1 MKYYETTC
9 SEYIAASKRVDMHS
23 ELSSIAESMPSSLN
37 QLGNIIFY
45 GPSGSG
51 KYTQFLR
58 FIEKYA
64 AGGLKTEKMTATTE
78 KQKYEY
84 HISEAHYE
92 IDMALLGCESK
103 KLWNECF
110 LQIVDVVSAKQ
121 SKCGII
127 LCKNFQS
134 IHSELL
140 DVFYS
145 YMQHCRALSIHIVF
159 AILTEHVSF
168 IPNRILQCCKL
179 ISVKRPDAELYHLA
193 SNEVGETH
201 NAAIKSHKYFM
212 QKIHPQ
218 MVASSASRGG
228 YGGGGYGGGGYG
240 GADISSAFGIAK
252 NTLSESVEVGVRG
265 LPKGE
270 VTKLSGLE
278 TKYEFR
284 RLNKPPPSSGKTEI
298 VPEYLPNMKEMHS
311 IAKIDSPPKD
321 VFNIVCDNIIAK
333 MVQHETLD
341 IISLRDN
348 LYDILLYGLDV
359 TECLWYIVYYFA
371 ESEIFVDETGEVL
384 SEIMDKMDAFL
395 KFYNNNYR
403 PIYHLE
409 SIFIYLITKIYR
421 YPNEPKTR
429 V

>member
-9 SEYIAASKRVDMHS
+9 AEYIAQSKRIDIHP
-23 ELSSIAESMPSSLN
+23 ELEQLSKSMPVSLN
-37 QLGNIIFY
+37 QMGNIIFY
-45 GPSGSG
+45 GPSGAG

-58 FIEKYA
+58 FVEKYA
-64 AGGLKTEKMTATTE
+64 FNTANEKLIPGSKIEDANGAPLRMTEYGQDILSHHRPALGLKTEKMTAMTE

-84 HISEAHYE
+84 HISDIHYE
-92 IDMALLGCESK
+92 IDLALLGCESK

-110 LQIVDVVSAKQ
+110 FQIVDIVSAKT

-140 DVFYS
+140 EVFYS
-145 YMQHCRALSIHIVF
+145 YMQHCRALNIHIVF

-179 ISVKRPDAELYHLA
+179 IPVKRPATEFYYSVSKDFC
-193 SNEVGETH
+193 VGDKETRRNH
-201 NAAIKSHKYFM
+201 SHKSFL
-212 QKIHPQ
+212 QQINPTPNTF
-218 MVASSASRGG
+218 ASPFQSMGMSNSQR
-228 YGGGGYGGGGYG
+228 
-240 GADISSAFGIAK
+240 
-252 NTLSESVEVGVRG
+252 
-265 LPKGE
+265 
-270 VTKLSGLE
+270 
-278 TKYEFR
+278 
-284 RLNKPPPSSGKTEI
+284 PSIEPI
-298 VPEYLPNMKEMHS
+298 VPEYIWNLKETHS
-311 IAKIDSPPKD
+311 IVNAEKIPKD

-359 TECLWYIVYYFA
+359 TECLWYILYYF
-371 ESEIFVDETGEVL
+371 VETQELNICALDSQNYEKGGKDREDVL
-384 SEIMDKMDAFL
+384 LEIMDKIDSFL

-421 YPNEPKTR
+421 YPSITNSK
-429 V
+429 